1 MKIRKFLYKD
11 LQLRKNFLK
20 LEYTLLVLK
29 ALALNKILPFSIRN
43 SIFNLINLYTVKST
57 RIRNRCLYTGRGRGI
72 MTEFKMSRIEFRRFA
87 DMGKIPGVRRASW

>member
-87 DMGKIPGVRRASW
+87 DMGKIPGVRRAS